1 MIGQYQTVK
10 LPLLNSY
17 YYRGGVV
24 FRLMINISVWSKG
37 KLRTTLNN
45 KLLW

>member
-17 YYRGGVV
+17 YYREGVLV
-24 FRLMINISVWSKG
+24 RLLTNTSVWG
-37 KLRTTLNN
+37 RGTLRTTLNN